1 MTIREPQCMT
11 WKRCGAEHVRRQV
24 ESMSRE
30 EELGFWRKR
39 TEKMQARQE
48 ARRSGSRQSD
58 TQEESAGTRRFTES
72 NSCWI
77 DSDIAIREPECVA
90 IKRRGQEHVR
100 RLIEGMTIDEELE
113 FWRKRTEE
121 TRARQKANRPESER
135 SDSASRPTW
144 PFSYPPPVRR
154 LSATTKT
161 PSATTAP
168 KPWSSPTSK
177 PSPPAT
183 PPPTWPCRLAR
194 PGDNSP

>member
-11 WKRCGAEHVRRQV
+11 WKRRGAEHVRRQV
-24 ESMSRE
+24 EGMSRE
-30 EELGFWRKR
+30 EELEFWRKR
-39 TEKMQARQE
+39 TEKMRARQE

-72 NSCWI
+72 NSCWT

-121 TRARQKANRPESER
+121 MRARQKANRPESER
-135 SDSASRPTW
+135 SDSASRPT
-144 PFSYPPPVRR
+144 
-154 LSATTKT
+154 
-161 PSATTAP
+161 
-168 KPWSSPTSK
+168 
-177 PSPPAT
+177 
-183 PPPTWPCRLAR
+183 
-194 PGDNSP
+194 

>member
-1 MTIREPQCMT
+1 MYDLETLRRRTRTATGRGHVKRRKTGVLAQTHRENASAP
-11 WKRCGAEHVRRQV
+11 RGEAVR
-24 ESMSRE
+24 
-30 EELGFWRKR
+30 K
-39 TEKMQARQE
+39 
-48 ARRSGSRQSD
+48 SD

-72 NSCWI
+72 NSCWT

-90 IKRRGQEHVR
+90 IKRRAQEHVR

-121 TRARQKANRPESER
+121 MRARQKANRPESER

-144 PFSYPPPVRR
+144 PFSYPPPIRR
-154 LSATTKT
+154 LSATTKP